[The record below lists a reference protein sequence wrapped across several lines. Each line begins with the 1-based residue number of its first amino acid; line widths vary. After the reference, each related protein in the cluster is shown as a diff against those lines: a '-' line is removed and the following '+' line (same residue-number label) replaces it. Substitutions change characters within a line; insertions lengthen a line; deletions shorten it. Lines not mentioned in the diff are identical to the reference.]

1 MGVDYPPCLPAPPR
15 RALIARVTTGFFEAR
30 GFRFRLDREG
40 AEVSGAPTRAVQ
52 ATIDPG
58 EAGLDGD
65 EPLAELLG
73 RRLSALLGAPVS
85 DEEGIFDLAVE
96 RDGAVVAAVQL
107 SCGEDD
113 EDVLELLGERSPSLP
128 VRALVEA
135 LAEALR
141 GPG

>member
-1 MGVDYPPCLPAPPR
+1 M
-15 RALIARVTTGFFEAR
+15 TTAFFEAR

-40 AEVSGAPTRAVQ
+40 AEVSEAPTRSIQ
-52 ATIDPG
+52 ATIEPD
-58 EAGLDGD
+58 EAGLDDGD

-73 RRLSALLGAPVS
+73 RRLSALLGTPVS

-96 RDGAVVAAVQL
+96 RDGTVVAAVQL

-135 LAEALR
+135 LVEALR

>member
-1 MGVDYPPCLPAPPR
+1 M
-15 RALIARVTTGFFEAR
+15 TTGFFEAR
-30 GFRFRLDREG
+30 GLRFRLDRQG
-40 AEVSGAPTRAVQ
+40 AEVSGGPARPVQ
-52 ATIDPG
+52 ARIEPD

-65 EPLAELLG
+65 APLAELLG

-107 SCGEDD
+107 SCGDDDEDD
-113 EDVLELLGERSPSLP
+113 EDVLELLGERAPSLP

-135 LAEALR
+135 LVEALR

>member
-1 MGVDYPPCLPAPPR
+1 M
-15 RALIARVTTGFFEAR
+15 TTGFFEAR
-30 GFRFRLDREG
+30 GLRFRLDRQG
-40 AEVSGAPTRAVQ
+40 AEVSGGPARPVQ
-52 ATIDPG
+52 ATIEPD

-96 RDGAVVAAVQL
+96 REGAVVAAVQL

-113 EDVLELLGERSPSLP
+113 EDVLELLGERAPSLP
-128 VRALVEA
+128 VRALAEA
-135 LAEALR
+135 LVEALR
-141 GPG
+141 GPGLAQRR

>member
-1 MGVDYPPCLPAPPR
+1 MGTGLPGRPR
-15 RALIARVTTGFFEAR
+15 HALMERVTTGFFEAR

-40 AEVSGAPTRAVQ
+40 AEVSGGPARAVQ
-52 ATIDPG
+52 ARIEPD
-58 EAGLDGD
+58 EASLDGD

-73 RRLSALLGAPVS
+73 RRLSALLGVPVS
-85 DEEGIFDLAVE
+85 DEEGLFDLAVE

-113 EDVLELLGERSPSLP
+113 EEVLELLGERSPSLP

-135 LAEALR
+135 LVEALR
-141 GPG
+141 GPR

>member
-1 MGVDYPPCLPAPPR
+1 MSAGPA
-15 RALIARVTTGFFEAR
+15 
-30 GFRFRLDREG
+30 
-40 AEVSGAPTRAVQ
+40 RAVQ
-52 ATIDPG
+52 ATIEPD
-58 EAGLDGD
+58 EAGLGGD

-73 RRLSALLGAPVS
+73 RRLTALLGVPVS

-128 VRALVEA
+128 VSALVEA
-135 LAEALR
+135 LVEALR
-141 GPG
+141 GPE

>member
-1 MGVDYPPCLPAPPR
+1 M
-15 RALIARVTTGFFEAR
+15 TTAFFEAR
-30 GFRFRLDREG
+30 GLRFRLDRQG
-40 AEVSGAPTRAVQ
+40 AEVSEGPARAVQ
-52 ATIDPG
+52 ARIEPD

-96 RDGAVVAAVQL
+96 RDGAVIAAVQL

-113 EDVLELLGERSPSLP
+113 EEVLELLGERAPSLP

-135 LAEALR
+135 LVEALR

>member
-1 MGVDYPPCLPAPPR
+1 M
-15 RALIARVTTGFFEAR
+15 TTGFFEAR
-30 GFRFRLDREG
+30 GLRFRLDREG
-40 AEVSGAPTRAVQ
+40 VLVSEGPARPVQ
-52 ATIDPG
+52 ARIDPD
-58 EAGLDGD
+58 EAGLGGD

-85 DEEGIFDLAVE
+85 DEEGTFDLAVE
-96 RDGAVVAAVQL
+96 REGAVVAAVQL

-113 EDVLELLGERSPSLP
+113 EDVLDLLGERAPSLP

-135 LAEALR
+135 LVEALR

>member
-1 MGVDYPPCLPAPPR
+1 M
-15 RALIARVTTGFFEAR
+15 TTGFFEAR
-30 GFRFRLDREG
+30 GLRFRLDRQG
-40 AEVSGAPTRAVQ
+40 AEVSGGPARPVQ
-52 ATIDPG
+52 AKIAPD

-85 DEEGIFDLAVE
+85 DEEGIFDLAIE
-96 RDGAVVAAVQL
+96 RDGAVIAAVQL

-113 EDVLELLGERSPSLP
+113 EDVLELLGERAPSLP

>member
-1 MGVDYPPCLPAPPR
+1 MSEEPARP
-15 RALIARVTTGFFEAR
+15 
-30 GFRFRLDREG
+30 
-40 AEVSGAPTRAVQ
+40 VQ
-52 ATIDPG
+52 ASNDPD
-58 EAGLDGD
+58 EAGLGGD

-113 EDVLELLGERSPSLP
+113 EDVLELLGERAPSVQ

-135 LAEALR
+135 LVEALR

>member
-1 MGVDYPPCLPAPPR
+1 M
-15 RALIARVTTGFFEAR
+15 TTGFFEA
-30 GFRFRLDREG
+30 GGLRFRLDRQG
-40 AEVSGAPTRAVQ
+40 AEVSGGPARAVQ
-52 ATIDPG
+52 ARIEPD
-58 EAGLDGD
+58 EASLDGD

-73 RRLSALLGAPVS
+73 RRLSALLGVPVS

-113 EDVLELLGERSPSLP
+113 EDVLELLGERAPSLP

-135 LAEALR
+135 LVEALR
-141 GPG
+141 GPER

>member
-1 MGVDYPPCLPAPPR
+1 M
-15 RALIARVTTGFFEAR
+15 TTAFFEAG

-40 AEVSGAPTRAVQ
+40 AEVSEAPARPVQ
-52 ATIDPG
+52 ASIDPD
-58 EAGLDGD
+58 EAGLGGD

-96 RDGAVVAAVQL
+96 REGAVVAAVQL

-113 EDVLELLGERSPSLP
+113 EDVLELLGERAPSVQ

-135 LAEALR
+135 LVEALR
-141 GPG
+141 SPG

>member
-1 MGVDYPPCLPAPPR
+1 MGTGLPGR
-15 RALIARVTTGFFEAR
+15 TRHALMERVTTGFFEAR

-40 AEVSGAPTRAVQ
+40 AEVSGGPARAVQ
-52 ATIDPG
+52 ARIEPD
-58 EAGLDGD
+58 EASLDGD

-73 RRLSALLGAPVS
+73 RRLSALLGVPVS
-85 DEEGIFDLAVE
+85 DEEGLFDLAVE

-113 EDVLELLGERSPSLP
+113 EEVLELLGERSPSLP

-135 LAEALR
+135 LVEALR
-141 GPG
+141 GPR